1 MTKQTKSYRLS
12 DLTRYQLEELS
23 KLWGTSLT
31 ETLTL
36 IVDRAY
42 QEAQKERS
50 PQAGGLFISRP
61 QPP

>member
-12 DLTRYQLEELS
+12 DLTRSQLEQLA

-36 IVDRAY
+36 IIDRAY
-42 QEAQKERS
+42 QSELAKKEQNDENS
-50 PQAGGLFISRP
+50 FTL
-61 QPP
+61 